1 MVQIVIVEKNGSLKE
16 INIKQYDSEYL
27 CKKAGFKTSNGFK
40 AHTCWKQENMEVYL
54 YGKTEGRAGQENKY
68 DMPPPSDNTLFFG
81 SCLLLMKKKNKE
93 VDLTVKSWKEIYES
107 LFGGFEDVGDEDSE
121 EDAEEDDEDADLP
134 QTKEGYAK
142 DGFVVGDDEEEEEE
156 EEEEDDDDVEEE
168 VEDDDDVEEEVEDD
182 DVDDEEDDEEDD
194 EGDDDDEE
202 AVSPPKRVQ
211 PKRNAK
217 KPTKNVF
224 ISIQNAV
231 EDEFLNCESEL
242 SEEEYV

>member
-16 INIKQYDSEYL
+16 VNIKQYDSEFL
-27 CKKAGFKTSNGFK
+27 CKKAGFKNSNGFK

-121 EDAEEDDEDADLP
+121 EDAEEDDEDADNERIRRMDEPVGAINNCFSNGSWICKMVPLLLLILMLLVLQVQIVLLLP
-134 QTKEGYAK
+134 PQLM
-142 DGFVVGDDEEEEEE
+142 
-156 EEEEDDDDVEEE
+156 
-168 VEDDDDVEEEVEDD
+168 
-182 DVDDEEDDEEDD
+182 
-194 EGDDDDEE
+194 
-202 AVSPPKRVQ
+202 VQ
-211 PKRNAK
+211 
-217 KPTKNVF
+217 V
-224 ISIQNAV
+224 Q
-231 EDEFLNCESEL
+231 
-242 SEEEYV
+242 Y